1 MPSPATSPEG
11 RSTRDIVASNL
22 DRAIIRSGR
31 TNRSVADEIGA
42 TEHQVWRWR
51 RGKVSPL
58 SHNLIA
64 LASALGVT
72 VESLYASE
80 ADAA

>member
-1 MPSPATSPEG
+1 MRQVLAE
-11 RSTRDIVASNL
+11 NL
-22 DRAIIRSGR
+22 DRAITLSGR

-58 SHNLIA
+58 THNLIA
-64 LASALGVT
+64 LANALGVT
-72 VESLYASE
+72 VESLYDDTE
-80 ADAA
+80 AAA